1 MKLRKS
7 LFCFPATN
15 KYNKK
20 ISSEELREKLCK
32 FELWKNFSK
41 IASLHCKIKVR
52 DDEAKSVA
60 VFSIKNFSN
69 EFPADFF
76 IFQLYSKWKLKHAR
90 ENRGQKKLNSFLNCM
105 NELLL
110 VLHIKSEKCDGEQF
124 I

>member
-7 LFCFPATN
+7 LLCFPATN

-20 ISSEELREKLCK
+20 KSSELREKLCK

-41 IASLHCKIKVR
+41 IASLHCKIKER

-76 IFQLYSKWKLKHAR
+76 LYFSIVLKMEIEARSRKSWVKKIKFIFKLH
-90 ENRGQKKLNSFLNCM
+90 E
-105 NELLL
+105 
-110 VLHIKSEKCDGEQF
+110 
-124 I
+124 

>member
-7 LFCFPATN
+7 LLCFPATN

-20 ISSEELREKLCK
+20 KSSELREKLCK

-41 IASLHCKIKVR
+41 IASLHCKIKEQ

-76 IFQLYSKWKLKHAR
+76 CIFQLYSKWKLKHAR
-90 ENRGQKKLNSFLNCM
+90 ENRGQKN
-105 NELLL
+105 
-110 VLHIKSEKCDGEQF
+110 
-124 I
+124 